1 MLKKILYIFLEYK
14 KQTFCMLLYMLIIL
28 ILGFVLPFLSQNTVD
43 KGLVEKNIVLL
54 VKLCFATLLLNII
67 ITWLNIHIE
76 KNRLKIYNGLK
87 LKLEKE
93 SFEKLLHIDMK
104 YFRDKN
110 IASIREVIR
119 EDVFVITSII
129 SQDTVSIVNG
139 LVMAIGGGIALF
151 CINWKLGLLT
161 LAFMPLNCLVT
172 SALSKKHFK
181 IAKQFIEKNRIYS
194 EWFGDTINGI
204 REIRLFNIQKNKID
218 EINEQQTELI
228 EINQKQG
235 ILQEKNGQIQ
245 SLLLQVL
252 SILIYLIAGVLLCN
266 SNISIGTIIAFQTYA
281 LMLADPVVAGL
292 EMIFNAAAVIPS
304 IQRHSDFLNYKDE
317 ISGENII
324 SDVGNITFEGV
335 SFSYNEKKI
344 FTDVNFSISVGESYA
359 IIGKNGIGKTT
370 MLKLILGILNPI
382 DGRILMNGEDLKS
395 YDINAYRNLFGVV
408 SQDIYLFNI
417 SIKNNIC
424 LYRDIDDNELNRIV
438 STVHL
443 TNLIKER
450 GYDFVVGENGSMLSG
465 GQKQKIALARA
476 LVLNKPF
483 IVLDESTSNLDDE
496 TIEAV
501 KEIIST
507 KEKNKTVMCVT
518 HSDDI
523 INIFENKIIIDETV
537 RVIRG

>member
-1 MLKKILYIFLEYK
+1 MLF
-14 KQTFCMLLYMLIIL
+14 YMLIIL

-324 SDVGNITFEGV
+324 SDVGKITFEGV